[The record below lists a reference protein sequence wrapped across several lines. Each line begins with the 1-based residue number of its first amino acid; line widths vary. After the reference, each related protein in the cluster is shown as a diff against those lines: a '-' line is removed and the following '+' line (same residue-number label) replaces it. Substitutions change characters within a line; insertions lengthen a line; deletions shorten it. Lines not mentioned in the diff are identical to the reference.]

1 MKLFEKIDKDLKT
14 ALKSKDLTTASVLR
28 LVKSE
33 LKNKQIELGRELN
46 HDDIV
51 AVLRKEIKKRQ
62 EAAASF
68 KQGGRI
74 QQAKVESQ
82 EAKILAQY
90 LPAEMS
96 NKELTKIIEEAIAQ
110 SKAQTKNDLGKVM
123 GIVMSKVAGRAS
135 GDRVAALVAQ
145 KLE

>member
-1 MKLFEKIDKDLKT
+1 MNLFEKIDKDLQT

-46 HDDIV
+46 HNDIV

-68 KQGGRI
+68 KQGGRT

-96 NKELTKIIEEAIAQ
+96 NEELAEIIEEAIAQ
-110 SKAQTKNDLGKVM
+110 SKAQTKNDFGKVM

-145 KLE
+145 KLK